1 MMLHISISPKVRILE
16 RQDVVVEGP
25 EGAVGAVLHALI
37 EGVNDSVLEVR
48 FPGKGSDSGLTL
60 RVGKLVVAAAGHI
73 HAGPGLHQRD
83 LPTHNEGLC
92 RPLHRRG
99 RCLGWSQADAWLA
112 EGLPQIVVDADK
124 PFRQRSSARR

>member
-83 LPTHNEGLC
+83 LRTH
-92 RPLHRRG
+92 
-99 RCLGWSQADAWLA
+99 
-112 EGLPQIVVDADK
+112 K
-124 PFRQRSSARR
+124 FRYARRCVESDGVPNRLDIAFGDAVPPKKITRGIRAIHFEA